1 MSSTSSISSQ
11 ISTMVQQYQTQLETQ
26 TITPL
31 TDKQTTLKTRFTA
44 LSTLKTK
51 MQTFYNA
58 AQSSTSGTD
67 SSSDVYQVDTSNSSV
82 ATATAAS
89 SISLGSHTLVV
100 TRVAS
105 ADTIM
110 SGQVSSSDTTIADT
124 EMTNNEIT
132 AGSATRQIKVSV
144 GGKEVGTVNITLN
157 AGDTNSSVMQKIRDA
172 INNSSDLNT
181 SMSASVIS
189 GSSGTARLKITSK
202 DTGSDNAIS
211 LEDVSGGTL
220 LDNIGLSD
228 SIITNRTASSG
239 TTAGYVYGSASNLDA
254 IFTLDGAEMTR
265 GSNTITDA
273 LDGVTLKLKGLPTS
287 TDSTTT
293 TLTVGLN
300 KTNLQTVVNT
310 FITDFND
317 LYGYVKEQTSVD
329 SDGTAKTFSSDQTIL
344 NLRVNLQS
352 LLFKTVDAAGA
363 DTNSLTKIG
372 ITQARDGTISISDST
387 TFSNVLENNP
397 EAIANLFGYAGSSS
411 TNGIAVQMKNLLYGF
426 TQVGG
431 QIDATENIVNDQLNT
446 IKTQISNANDRI
458 SRQVEQYQ
466 EQYAKLQTALLQ
478 MQEQQQMVSSIMSSI
493 SMG

>member
-1 MSSTSSISSQ
+1 MSTASSVSSQ
-11 ISTMVQQYQTQLETQ
+11 ISTMVQQYQTQLQTQ
-26 TITPL
+26 YITPL
-31 TDKQTTLKTRFTA
+31 TNKQTTLNTRFTA

-58 AQSSTSGTD
+58 TQSSTSGTD
-67 SSSDVYQVDTSNSSV
+67 SSSDVYQVDTSNSAV
-82 ATATAAS
+82 ATATASS

-110 SGQVSSSDTTIADT
+110 SGQISSSDTAIADT
-124 EMTNNEIT
+124 EMTSDEQT

-144 GGKEVGTVNITLN
+144 GGNEVGTVRITLN
-157 AGDTNSSVMQKIRDA
+157 AGDTNSSVLQKIRDA
-172 INNSSDLNT
+172 INHSSDLNT
-181 SMSASVIS
+181 NMSASVIS
-189 GSSGTARLKITSK
+189 GSAGTARLKITSK

-228 SIITNRTASSG
+228 SIITNRISSSG
-239 TTAGYVYGSASNLDA
+239 TNGGYVYGAASNLDA
-254 IFTLDGAEMTR
+254 EFTLDGAEMTR
-265 GSNTITDA
+265 GSNTISDA
-273 LDGVTLKLKGLPTS
+273 LDGVTLKLKGLPNS

-300 KTNLQTVVNT
+300 TTNLQTVVNT

-352 LLFKTVDAAGA
+352 LLFQTVDAAGA

-431 QIDATENIVNDQLNT
+431 EIDSTENIVTDQLNT
-446 IKTQISNANDRI
+446 LKTQISNANDRI
-458 SRQVEQYQ
+458 SAQVDQYQ
-466 EQYAKLQTALLQ
+466 QQYAKLQTALLD
-478 MQEQQQMVSSIMSSI
+478 MQEQQQMVASIMSSVSI
-493 SMG
+493 G